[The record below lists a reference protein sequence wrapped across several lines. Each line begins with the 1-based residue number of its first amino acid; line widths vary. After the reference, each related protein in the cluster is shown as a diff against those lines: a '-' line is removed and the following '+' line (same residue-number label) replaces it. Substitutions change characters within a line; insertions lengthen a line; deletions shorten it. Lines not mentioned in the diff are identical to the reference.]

1 MDVWELRLVQSAV
14 EDKQKAIRLTRS
26 TGNFTFFDFYDGV
39 ISILGDSLK
48 KWHARWAV
56 YGRRRKGSL
65 YRTGRR

>member
-39 ISILGDSLK
+39 MSILEHSLK
-48 KWHARWAV
+48 EWYIGWAV
-56 YGRRRKGSL
+56 HSRRRKGSQ